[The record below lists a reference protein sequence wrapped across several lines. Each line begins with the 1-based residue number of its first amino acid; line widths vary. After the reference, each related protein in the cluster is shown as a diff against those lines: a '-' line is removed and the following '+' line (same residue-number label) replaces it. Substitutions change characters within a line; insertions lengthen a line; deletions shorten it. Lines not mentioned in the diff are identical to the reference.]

1 MLLLRL
7 IFLVGP
13 LLAVTFNT
21 KSKESKKPELDEVF
35 TKSINDFND
44 DIQRL
49 EDEYNQ
55 KEKAYKDVSNNAK
68 RGRKIQARN
77 ERDNAMER
85 LEAAKK
91 RKEGMNHFEIYFI
104 KQNMYLH
111 YIVNVLF
118 RFSNNEQIQ

>member
-1 MLLLRL
+1 MILLRL

-21 KSKESKKPELDEVF
+21 KNQETKKPEIDQVF

-55 KEKAYKDVSNNAK
+55 KERAYKDVSNNAK

-91 RKEGMNHFEIYFI
+91 RKEGMNHLDEMKYVSS
-104 KQNMYLH
+104 LH
-111 YIVNVLF
+111 LNVLF

>member
-1 MLLLRL
+1 MILLRL

-21 KSKESKKPELDEVF
+21 KSQESKKPEIDQVF
-35 TKSINDFND
+35 TKSINDFNH

-91 RKEGMNHFEIYFI
+91 RKEGMNHLDEMKYVSS
-104 KQNMYLH
+104 LH
-111 YIVNVLF
+111 LNVLF

>member
-1 MLLLRL
+1 MILLRL

-21 KSKESKKPELDEVF
+21 RSQESKKPEIDQVF
-35 TKSINDFND
+35 TKSINDFNA
-44 DIQRL
+44 DIRRL

-55 KEKAYKDVSNNAK
+55 KEKDYTGLSNNAK

-77 ERDNAMER
+77 DRDNAKDH

-91 RKEGMNHFEIYFI
+91 RKEGMNHLD
-104 KQNMYLH
+104 NMKYVSSLH
-111 YIVNVLF
+111 VNVLF
-118 RFSNNEQIQ
+118 RFSNNEQI

>member
-1 MLLLRL
+1 MILPRL

-21 KSKESKKPELDEVF
+21 RSQESKKPEIDQVF

-55 KEKAYKDVSNNAK
+55 KERAYKDVSNNAK

-91 RKEGMNHFEIYFI
+91 RKEGMNHLDEMKYVSS
-104 KQNMYLH
+104 LH
-111 YIVNVLF
+111 CKCSL
-118 RFSNNEQIQ
+118 